1 METKG
6 SCSFGELSCDK
17 SNYNLDKLYNNIK
30 NSLPNVL
37 SMIHDRNYKVTNE
50 INIKNLTNLANL
62 KNNIPNN
69 QNDIVGINLKA
80 KKKVVVRYFNIN
92 SISDPFLLKLLW
104 NYFREYNLNECN
116 HLNNII
122 NDKKLSIPVYDIKIL
137 KKKLPSSATN
147 KISYK
152 RIDSILKNNF
162 QILLND
168 YFNFREKFDE
178 KYRYHT
184 TFISIINST
193 DLKMSLNIKKFL
205 VYDQIQIFNIKNVLF
220 NVTKHILV
228 PKHKYIS
235 DEDFLND
242 WKKKNTIEYSI
253 DTIKSRLPKILL
265 NDPIVS
271 YYNFNIN
278 DIIKIIRKN
287 QYGIDISYRIV
298 SLSLDILD
306 N

>member
-1 METKG
+1 M
-6 SCSFGELSCDK
+6 
-17 SNYNLDKLYNNIK
+17 
-30 NSLPNVL
+30 
-37 SMIHDRNYKVTNE
+37 
-50 INIKNLTNLANL
+50 
-62 KNNIPNN
+62 
-69 QNDIVGINLKA
+69 
-80 KKKVVVRYFNIN
+80 
-92 SISDPFLLKLLW
+92 
-104 NYFREYNLNECN
+104 
-116 HLNNII
+116 
-122 NDKKLSIPVYDIKIL
+122 
-137 KKKLPSSATN
+137 
-147 KISYK
+147 
-152 RIDSILKNNF
+152 
-162 QILLND
+162 LND

-253 DTIKSRLPKILL
+253 DTIKYRLPKILL